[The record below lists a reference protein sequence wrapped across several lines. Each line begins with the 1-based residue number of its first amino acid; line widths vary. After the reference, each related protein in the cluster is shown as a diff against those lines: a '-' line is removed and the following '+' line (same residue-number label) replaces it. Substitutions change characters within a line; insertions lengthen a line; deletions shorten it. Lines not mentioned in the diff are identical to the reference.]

1 VVSELQREVAERPAA
16 PPAAP
21 APEPAQGPP
30 VVQVASTPDASEAQR
45 IVARLRASGFDAF
58 SIAVQ
63 SNGAPTHRVRVRSA
77 RGQTPATLAEELRA
91 QGFDTW
97 ITRD

>member
-1 VVSELQREVAERPAA
+1 VVADLRREVEARAPAERPA
-16 PPAAP
+16 
-21 APEPAQGPP
+21 
-30 VVQVASTPDASEAQR
+30 VVQVASTPDSAEAQR

-58 SIAVQ
+58 SVAVQ
-63 SNGAPTHRVRVRSA
+63 PNGTTTHRVRVRTP
-77 RGQTPATLAEELRA
+77 RDQTPAAVAEKLRA